1 MTAPYTEFLRSLKPT
16 DSEAERLAKLLR
28 AYGMHKQRGG
38 FVRVRKDGD
47 PTALYRRIFGV
58 ETRRKQDDG
67 EFEDEEIAADET
79 VEGDAPADGSGNDR
93 HHVDRLADLV
103 LQASDGSL
111 TKPEVLNWL
120 LRTPRGNQLVS
131 RMRGTAKREVTPMN
145 REQELA
151 SIAKQDGGIQAICE
165 HVIKRAGS
173 SNITQDEL
181 VKLFS
186 DTVPRRSGESAAQAF
201 SRAYSANDD
210 EGLLM
215 RKAVQAAK
223 GFSTAGP
230 VREAVAGGTAY
241 DALMAKASEYR
252 KAHPE
257 MTLTREQSFAKVF
270 SDPANRA
277 LAARERSENRPTAA

>member
-1 MTAPYTEFLRSLKPT
+1 MPRRLSKLRIDEVSAVDRGAGEGTRIVLHKRD
-16 DSEAERLAKLLR
+16 DSGRI
-28 AYGMHKQRGG
+28 
-38 FVRVRKDGD
+38 FRK
-47 PTALYRRIFGV
+47 IFGV
-58 ETRRKQDDG
+58 ETPADALRDTLNKAAAKERLQDLV
-67 EFEDEEIAADET
+67 EDDEADDES

-186 DTVPRRSGESAAQAF
+186 ETVPRRSGESAAQAF
-201 SRAYSANDD
+201 SRAYSANDN

-215 RKAVQAAK
+215 RKAVQAVK
-223 GFSTAGP
+223 GFSTALP
-230 VREAVAGGTAY
+230 PREAVAGGSAY
-241 DALMAKASEYR
+241 DQLNAKASEYR

-257 MTLTREQSFAKVF
+257 LTQEQAFAKAF
-270 SDPANRA
+270 SAPENRA
-277 LAARERSENRPTAA
+277 LAAAERAANRPVA

>member
-1 MTAPYTEFLRSLKPT
+1 MPRRLSKLRIDEVSAVDRGAGEGTRIVLHKRD
-16 DSEAERLAKLLR
+16 DSGRI
-28 AYGMHKQRGG
+28 
-38 FVRVRKDGD
+38 FRK
-47 PTALYRRIFGV
+47 IFGV
-58 ETRRKQDDG
+58 ETPADALRDTLNKAAAKERLQDLV
-67 EFEDEEIAADET
+67 EDDEADDES

-186 DTVPRRSGESAAQAF
+186 ETVPRRSSESAAQAF

-215 RKAVQAAK
+215 RKAVQALKNFPRAER
-223 GFSTAGP
+223 GP
-230 VREAVAGGTAY
+230 AVAGAAPGAAY
-241 DALMAKASEYR
+241 AALVAKSEELRKFDPTLTKEQAFAKAFS
-252 KAHPE
+252 APE
-257 MTLTREQSFAKVF
+257 
-270 SDPANRA
+270 NRA
-277 LAARERSENRPTAA
+277 LAAAERAANRPVA